1 MYTSKLFYDPLRP
14 SAKTATLRGIQG
26 CAARPPE
33 GREHAPPPR
42 RLLHNCPSGGHGRGH
57 GLALQY
63 YKTGPRARNVPLT
76 VITLG
81 AKPISG
87 LSRGGLD
94 QSGQTGLGGGGRFRG
109 HRCPQKTKVRLHSV
123 RRIYAPVLRSRTGF
137 FDLERASSRPI
148 NEFRCRTN
156 AFSQAVWTLR
166 VAHVVDCS

>member
-109 HRCPQKTKVRLHSV
+109 HRCPQKTKAPTSFRRRPSESPRL
-123 RRIYAPVLRSRTGF
+123 
-137 FDLERASSRPI
+137 RPQTSK
-148 NEFRCRTN
+148 CREPP
-156 AFSQAVWTLR
+156 R
-166 VAHVVDCS
+166 GVARG